1 MASNNELLEE
11 IILGEEEEEALVGN
25 NEAALGEEDG
35 EDQVLVG
42 NDAFVDEAEET
53 GAEPDDQDENE
64 VEDES
69 DEVEDESDEVEDE
82 SDEEQEQEPWRAI
95 RDEDMDDYHREK
107 MEEEY
112 DPDFLPFDLHRV
124 VGAVCPVLF
133 SRFLLQ
139 NIADY
144 PVRQVSVPME
154 WLDEE
159 SAENVALFCQ
169 QSPLLSELV
178 FEPEEVHA
186 EGTVQVNKLATLIQ
200 AFVRNTNGLPKCLGI
215 CEVSD
220 VVNVG
225 DLAQWEWLQ
234 LAIADFRLL
243 QSAHLCVRHTHPPL
257 QSAFMKGVFANK
269 NVTKLDWCPIA
280 RGWGRIFLRPPDST
294 NINETT
300 LQLMREVVGSQSTI
314 LSLSLRNIT
323 HRHLEAMADTT
334 SPNNCLQTLQISAAG
349 AISFQLGRFVR
360 NSKSLTHLKIRSSL
374 LQDGGDGFQQFG
386 MDLEESRVQS
396 LELHYDGEFPA
407 GFLKA
412 LLCRKKTLKT
422 LLILGVSLEFVSGDE
437 FFSAI
442 GQNEGLRKLSVIQC
456 IFNPETENVFERALE
471 SNTVLEEV
479 DLLLYPRNEGYPQS
493 QRLRFSKLARIAR
506 IYGHRNR
513 MSRLARTLPGSSAVW
528 PLALKKSDPSAVFL
542 GLKKN
547 VGSLPWLHSRKRK
560 KSAWREFFGRRIYI

>member
-1 MASNNELLEE
+1 MATNNELEQ

-42 NDAFVDEAEET
+42 NDAFVDEAEEI

-69 DEVEDESDEVEDE
+69 DELEDESDEVEDE
-82 SDEEQEQEPWRAI
+82 SDEEPEQEPWRAI
-95 RDEDMDDYHREK
+95 RDEDMDDYHREQILD
-107 MEEEY
+107 Y
-112 DPDFLPFDLHRV
+112 GFHLRLGFRRV

-139 NIADY
+139 NMADY
-144 PVRQVSVPME
+144 PARQVSVPME

-159 SAENVALFCQ
+159 SADNVALFCQ

-186 EGTVQVNKLATLIQ
+186 EGTLQLNKLATLIQ

-215 CEVSD
+215 SEMSN

-225 DLAQWEWLQ
+225 DLVQWEWLQ

-243 QSAHLCVRHTHPPL
+243 QSARLCVRHSHPPL
-257 QSAFMKGVFANK
+257 QSAFMKGVLANK
-269 NVTKLDWCPIA
+269 NVTELEWL
-280 RGWGRIFLRPPDST
+280 LRPLVVDST
-294 NINETT
+294 TSNETT

-314 LSLSLRNIT
+314 LSLRLSNVT
-323 HRHLEAMADTT
+323 HRHLEAMTDMT
-334 SPNNCLQTLQISAAG
+334 SSNNCLQTLEISVVG
-349 AISFQLGRFVR
+349 AISFQLGRLVR
-360 NSKSLTHLKIRSSL
+360 NSKSLTHLKIGSGL
-374 LQDGGDGFQQFG
+374 LQDGGDDFQQLG
-386 MDLEESRVQS
+386 MDLEESRVQT
-396 LELHYDGEFPA
+396 LELHHEFPA

-412 LLCRKKTLKT
+412 LLCRKQALKT
-422 LLILGVSLEFVSGDE
+422 LLILGVSLASVSGDE
-437 FFSAI
+437 YFSAI
-442 GQNEGLRKLSVIQC
+442 GQNEGLRRLQVIYC
-456 IFNPETENVFERALE
+456 VFNPETENSFERAFE

-479 DLLLYPRNEGYPQS
+479 DLRAPRNEGYCENPQS
-493 QRLRFSKLARIAR
+493 RRLRFSKLACIAR

-513 MSRLARTLPGSSAVW
+513 LSRLARTLPGSSAVW
-528 PLALKKSDPSAVFL
+528 PLALKKIDPSAVFL

-547 VGSLPWLHSRKRK
+547 VGSLPWLHSRKHTF
-560 KSAWREFFGRRIYI
+560 EEGQP